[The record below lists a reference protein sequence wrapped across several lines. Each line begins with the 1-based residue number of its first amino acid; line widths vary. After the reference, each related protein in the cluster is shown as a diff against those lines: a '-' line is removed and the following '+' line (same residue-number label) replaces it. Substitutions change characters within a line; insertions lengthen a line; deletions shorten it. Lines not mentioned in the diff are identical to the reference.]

1 MNFQRLIHEKELL
14 TIIGVSR
21 STIERWVKAGNFP
34 SARELTQHRKAW
46 WGEDVQNWI
55 ESRPRVRPE
64 LSQEDS
70 MLNEVF
76 KK

>member
-21 STIERWVKAGNFP
+21 STIDRWAKAGNFP
-34 SARELTQHRKAW
+34 SARELTPHRKAW

-64 LSQEDS
+64 LSREDS